1 MADTILNPDNTG
13 IARLFDEF
21 LEKLGYKLEAQFTA
35 KHEVNPIHKPVGNTL
50 TVPAVAPASIVVEI
64 NTVPAAGRT
73 WYISR
78 LAILGT
84 DGHTAVAGAVAD
96 VYAGPGQEVDP
107 QSQIYSG
114 LTIPTIIEEG
124 RFHNPMHQNDH
135 IYAIVYGA
143 PANQVLTLVALVN
156 DYPTEAVEAMGV

>member
-1 MADTILNPDNTG
+1 MSDTVLLNPDNTG
-13 IARLFDEF
+13 IAHLLDSF
-21 LEKLGYKLEAQFTA
+21 LEKLGYQLEEYYRPDD
-35 KHEVNPIHKPVGNTL
+35 KPIHKPVGKSVNTG
-50 TVPAVAPASIVVEI
+50 AAAPASLVIEI
-64 NTVPAAGRT
+64 DTVPAAGRT

-78 LAILGT
+78 FAILGT
-84 DGHTAVAGAVAD
+84 DGHTSVAGAVAD

-143 PANQVLTLVALVN
+143 PNNQQITIAALVN
-156 DYPTEAVEAMGV
+156 DYPTDAVEAMGV